1 MKPDLTKPIAIFD
14 FDGVIVD
21 SLMIKLDAFIH
32 CFGIPLTKEQQAQAK
47 HIHLSTGG
55 IPRAVKIQMMLD
67 TFQSESIT
75 GRMDDFLARFQ
86 ITLDDRMRSLTIDD
100 ATRSMLYTLRKE
112 GIAIFINSA
121 APVNEIK
128 ETLENN
134 QLLDCFVAVYGGDER
149 KPENFDK
156 IVAITGQHVNRVF
169 VGDADYDEQAAH
181 ERHIP
186 FIRYVG
192 YDDLFTTP
200 AQCLTAN
207 TMPELTDMILT
218 TLQ

>member
-1 MKPDLTKPIAIFD
+1 MKKIAIFD

-32 CFGIPLTKEQQAQAK
+32 CFGIPLTQEQQAQAK

-75 GRMDDFLARFQ
+75 GSMDDFLARFQ

-100 ATRSMLYTLRKE
+100 ATRSMLYTLQKE

-128 ETLENN
+128 ETLKNN

-156 IVAITGQHVNRVF
+156 IADITGQHVNRVF

-181 ERHIP
+181 ERHI
-186 FIRYVG
+186 
-192 YDDLFTTP
+192 
-200 AQCLTAN
+200 
-207 TMPELTDMILT
+207 
-218 TLQ
+218 